1 MKNSHNTNRISAARK
16 PSKEPTITELEVV
29 DEMPQVVNEMARI
42 GFIKDKLEL
51 EVYVNTDDGGELPH
65 FHVRDKA
72 TRGGQFH
79 CCIRFDT
86 PMYFPHEGKRSTMN
100 AKQRKALVELLK
112 SVDRDSGK
120 TLWWESLH
128 EWNRNNSDVTVD
140 LSTPMPDYQ
149 HLRMPDA
156 SGKRDPMSKLQSG
169 ATRNASS
176 TEKK

>member
-1 MKNSHNTNRISAARK
+1 MKHIKDSQKVTMTVRQLTRLVKESVRDSADSH
-16 PSKEPTITELEVV
+16 EPTGFSETMGTSSTL
-29 DEMPQVVNEMARI
+29 QVVNEMARI
-42 GFIKDKLEL
+42 GFIKDNPEL
-51 EVYVNTDDGGELPH
+51 EVYVNTDDGGALPH
-65 FHVRDKA
+65 FHVRDRA
-72 TRGGQFH
+72 TRGGEFH
-79 CCIRFDT
+79 CCIRFDA

-149 HLRMPDA
+149 HLRMPEVVRR
-156 SGKRDPMSKLQSG
+156 SKR
-169 ATRNASS
+169 T
-176 TEKK
+176 